1 MPARPADTPSAE
13 RWIVS
18 ACLLGR
24 PCRYDGG
31 AKGDPRVT
39 QGVAALRAAG
49 ASVVAVCPEELGGL
63 GTPRPAAEL
72 RGGAGAAVLD
82 GRARVQRTADGVD
95 VTAAFVSGARAA
107 LEAAPGVTHAV
118 LKARSPSCGCGR
130 TWIDGAVRSGDG
142 VFAALLRRRGVTV
155 QTEEEP
161 LSAERPVAGRG
172 PGVRGP

>member
-1 MPARPADTPSAE
+1 MGET
-13 RWIVS
+13 
-18 ACLLGR
+18 
-24 PCRYDGG
+24 
-31 AKGDPRVT
+31 
-39 QGVAALRAAG
+39 
-49 ASVVAVCPEELGGL
+49 
-63 GTPRPAAEL
+63 AEL
-72 RGGAGAAVLD
+72 VLGLDAGTTSIKAVLAD
-82 GRARVQRTADGVD
+82 RNGAIVASAGSDPIPTHAPDEGARVQRTADGVD

-155 QTEEEP
+155 QTDEEP
-161 LSAERPVAGRG
+161 LSAERPAAGRG